1 MTGNL
6 FKEFEK
12 KISEMTNELKSIGY
26 QLETQSDENG
36 VTIKLTKIDN
46 KELKD
51 EIQKFKDYVQQID
64 DDFFEKICDKF
75 EDESNISL
83 NEFSKLMDIANSAN
97 EPIIK
102 DSINL
107 FKQLTKET
115 INEHISSLIKK
126 YSL

>member
-1 MTGNL
+1 MVENL

-12 KISEMTNELKSIGY
+12 KISEMTNDLKSIGY

-51 EIQKFKDYVQQID
+51 EIKKFKDYVQQID

-75 EDESNISL
+75 ENESNISL
-83 NEFSKLMDIANSAN
+83 NEFSRLMDKATD
-97 EPIIK
+97 EVLIK

-107 FKQLTKET
+107 FKELTKET
-115 INEHISSLIKK
+115 VKEHIDSLVKSYLI
-126 YSL
+126 